1 MATNTAERAAG
12 EILDRLARLHPRLI
26 DLSLERMERLVAR
39 LGRPDLALP
48 PVVHV
53 AGTNG
58 KGSLI
63 AYLRA
68 GLEAA
73 GRRVHVYTSPH
84 LVRFNERIRL
94 AGRLI
99 SDEALVALL
108 EEVERVN
115 AGEPI
120 TQFEITTAAALL
132 AFAREPADMLL
143 LETGLGGEF
152 DATNLVARPALA
164 AITPIDYD
172 HMEFLGPTLSDIARA
187 KAGILKPGVAAVIGP
202 QHAEAEAVI
211 EARAA
216 RLGAPLLRHGRE
228 WRIEPVAD
236 GFLWCDAERSLAMP
250 RPALAGPHQLYN
262 AGTAVAALLSLETRG
277 LPLEAIR
284 IGLVSADWPAR
295 MQRLR
300 RGPLLEAAGP
310 EAELWLDGGHNPH
323 CAQAIRGWA
332 SGIEPGPTIDV
343 VLGMKSNKDLRAFIA
358 ELAPVTRQVI
368 GIAIPG
374 DPACHQPGE
383 IVAVAQGLGLMA
395 RPADGPAEAVALAGR
410 DHARRILIAG
420 SLYLAG
426 AILAR
431 NG

>member
-1 MATNTAERAAG
+1 MATSAAERTATDVL
-12 EILDRLARLHPRLI
+12 ERLGKLHPRLI
-26 DLSLERMERLVAR
+26 DLSLERIERLVAK

-94 AGRLI
+94 DGQLI
-99 SDEALVALL
+99 GEEALVALL

-115 AGEPI
+115 GGAPI
-120 TQFEITTAAALL
+120 TQFEITTAAAFL
-132 AFAREPADMLL
+132 AFARAPADMLL

-187 KAGILKPGVAAVIGP
+187 KAGILKSGVAAVIGP

-228 WRIEPVAD
+228 WRIEPVAN
-236 GFLWCDAERSLAMP
+236 GFLWHDAERSLEMP

-262 AGTAVAALLSLETRG
+262 AGAAVAALLAIG
-277 LPLEAIR
+277 DGAIPIEAIR
-284 IGLVSADWPAR
+284 IGLLSADWPAR
-295 MQRLR
+295 MQQLR
-300 RGPLLEAAGP
+300 SGPLVAAIGP
-310 EAELWLDGGHNPH
+310 EAQLWLDGGHNPH
-323 CAQAIRGWA
+323 CAQAIHAWA
-332 SGIEPGPTIDV
+332 SAIEPGQTIDL
-343 VLGMKSNKDLRAFIA
+343 VLGMKSNKDLRAFLA
-358 ELAPVTRQVI
+358 ELVPVTRQIV

-374 DPACHQPGE
+374 DPACHQPSE

-395 RPADGPAEAVALAGR
+395 RPAGSLEAALELLAR

-426 AILAR
+426 AVLAR